1 MKTGS
6 QKELKIL
13 HSVLTSNGNM
23 HFDSCNRHKKD
34 ALQKNKKQKQK
45 QKKNKKTDEVTYYP

>member
-1 MKTGS
+1 MKTCS
-6 QKELKIL
+6 KKELKIL

-34 ALQKNKKQKQK
+34 ALQKKKK
-45 QKKNKKTDEVTYYP
+45 KKTDEVTYYP